1 MLFWQILIDGFAISS
16 LYALGATGFTLIFGV
31 TGVLNLS
38 HGAIMVAA
46 AVAAWAASGN
56 FGAGA
61 YLGAVFG
68 VVVALLLALATY
80 YLIVRRLQLSRAVRE
95 EEKEIFILTA
105 TLLWGIMIQEA
116 IAYLFTNNAKT
127 VLPIVDGVV
136 RILGVRTPANEIFTA
151 LVCWATIGALWLFVN
166 RTRAGKAV
174 LAASMNPRGV
184 TLLGIELSTVYVG
197 VWAIYGAL
205 AGVAGVLL
213 GMFLGVSSYSA
224 GPLTASAFSIVVLGG
239 LGSVSG
245 SLIAAYVV
253 GYLETLTAYLIS
265 PAYRAIPALLLLV
278 AVMYVRPR
286 GLLGPAVAMLR
297 RALLSPPVLISLI
310 VVLLAATLP
319 LYVSGYVLGLL
330 TIAYYFGVFSMAW
343 DLLFGFANE
352 VNFGP
357 SFLIGLGAYTAGI
370 LDNLYQPP
378 IALCVAAGVLASM
391 IGGLVL
397 ALPALRVRGPYF
409 GLTTLVA
416 VLMLQNFVVVAA
428 GLTGG
433 EIGLTIPDV
442 ISIDDKVNYWI
453 ALGFMA
459 VSGAILYGLTRSP
472 VGLILQASGQDPV
485 QAGALGFN
493 VTKHKLAAFL
503 VSAFFSGLAGA
514 LMAFY
519 LGTASVGTFIDV
531 TVGVQVI
538 IGAVLGGRRTILGAV
553 LGAVFLVALGET
565 LRPLGDLA
573 TFIVSAVALFVVLFF
588 PAGLLGMVKGAR
600 EAT

>member
-1 MLFWQILIDGFAISS
+1 MG
-16 LYALGATGFTLIFGV
+16 
-31 TGVLNLS
+31 NLS
-38 HGAIMVAA
+38 TTRVLLIGLF
-46 AVAAWAASGN
+46 AVALAS
-56 FGAGA
+56 F
-61 YLGAVFG
+61 
-68 VVVALLLALATY
+68 
-80 YLIVRRLQLSRAVRE
+80 
-95 EEKEIFILTA
+95 
-105 TLLWGIMIQEA
+105 
-116 IAYLFTNNAKT
+116 
-127 VLPIVDGVV
+127 LP
-136 RILGVRTPANEIFTA
+136 
-151 LVCWATIGALWLFVN
+151 
-166 RTRAGKAV
+166 
-174 LAASMNPRGV
+174 
-184 TLLGIELSTVYVG
+184 
-197 VWAIYGAL
+197 
-205 AGVAGVLL
+205 
-213 GMFLGVSSYSA
+213 LGVS
-224 GPLTASAFSIVVLGG
+224 
-239 LGSVSG
+239 
-245 SLIAAYVV
+245 
-253 GYLETLTAYLIS
+253 GYI
-265 PAYRAIPALLLLV
+265 
-278 AVMYVRPR
+278 
-286 GLLGPAVAMLR
+286 
-297 RALLSPPVLISLI
+297 
-310 VVLLAATLP
+310 
-319 LYVSGYVLGLL
+319 LGLL
-330 TIAYYFGVFSMAW
+330 TIAYYCGVFARAW
-343 DLLFGFANE
+343 DLLFGFAGE

-357 SFLIGLGAYTAGI
+357 TFLIGTGAYTAGI

-378 IALCVAAGVLASM
+378 IWLCLVAGAFAAVAGGV
-391 IGGLVL
+391 VL

-416 VLMLQNFVVVAA
+416 VLMLQNFIVVAA

-433 EIGLTIPDV
+433 EIGLTVPDV

-573 TFIVSAVALFVVLFF
+573 TFIVSAVALIVVLFF

>member
-1 MLFWQILIDGFAISS
+1 MQSLSTTRILLI
-16 LYALGATGFTLIFGV
+16 AL
-31 TGVLNLS
+31 
-38 HGAIMVAA
+38 
-46 AVAAWAASGN
+46 
-56 FGAGA
+56 
-61 YLGAVFG
+61 G
-68 VVVALLLALATY
+68 VVVVAA
-80 YLIVRRLQLSRAVRE
+80 
-95 EEKEIFILTA
+95 F
-105 TLLWGIMIQEA
+105 
-116 IAYLFTNNAKT
+116 
-127 VLPIVDGVV
+127 LP
-136 RILGVRTPANEIFTA
+136 
-151 LVCWATIGALWLFVN
+151 
-166 RTRAGKAV
+166 
-174 LAASMNPRGV
+174 
-184 TLLGIELSTVYVG
+184 
-197 VWAIYGAL
+197 
-205 AGVAGVLL
+205 
-213 GMFLGVSSYSA
+213 LGVS
-224 GPLTASAFSIVVLGG
+224 
-239 LGSVSG
+239 
-245 SLIAAYVV
+245 
-253 GYLETLTAYLIS
+253 GYI
-265 PAYRAIPALLLLV
+265 
-278 AVMYVRPR
+278 
-286 GLLGPAVAMLR
+286 
-297 RALLSPPVLISLI
+297 
-310 VVLLAATLP
+310 
-319 LYVSGYVLGLL
+319 LGLL
-330 TIAYYFGVFSMAW
+330 TVAYYFGVFAMAW
-343 DLLFGFANE
+343 DLLFGFAGE

-357 SFLIGLGAYTAGI
+357 TFLIGTGAYTAGI

-378 IALCVAAGVLASM
+378 IWVCVLAGTSAAVA
-391 IGGLVL
+391 GGVIL
-397 ALPALRVRGPYF
+397 ALPALRLRGPYF

-433 EIGLTIPDV
+433 EIGLTVPDV
-442 ISIDDKVNYWI
+442 LSIDDKVNYWI
-453 ALGFMA
+453 ALGFMG

-573 TFIVSAVALFVVLFF
+573 TFIVSAVALFVVLFS